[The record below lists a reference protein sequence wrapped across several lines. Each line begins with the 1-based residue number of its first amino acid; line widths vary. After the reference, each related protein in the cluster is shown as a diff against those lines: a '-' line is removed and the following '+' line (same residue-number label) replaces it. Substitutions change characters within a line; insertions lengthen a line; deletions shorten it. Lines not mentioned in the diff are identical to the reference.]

1 MSETYEAWDGNH
13 YPTPAPEGW
22 SKRSDG
28 RWWPHGQGPVAD
40 GAVSTQS
47 VPPRVPVVPPLVSS
61 GHLPMSGP
69 PVSGTPPPAH
79 APAKKKGLNTGTIV
93 LFAFLGFLVLSV
105 GGCLF
110 SAATFFG
117 RAGTLIEEGREEF
130 DSYTAELEAE
140 EAEALGQVSLDETT
154 CKLEGLV
161 AQVSGEVN
169 NDGDEQYSYSITV
182 QFTGSDN
189 RRLDP
194 PGFASVKSVAPG
206 ETIVFD
212 VDTVTDNVDD
222 EIRCTVSAVTR
233 SEG

>member
-1 MSETYEAWDGNH
+1 
-13 YPTPAPEGW
+13 
-22 SKRSDG
+22 
-28 RWWPHGQGPVAD
+28 
-40 GAVSTQS
+40 
-47 VPPRVPVVPPLVSS
+47 
-61 GHLPMSGP
+61 MSGP
-69 PVSGTPPPAH
+69 PVSGGPQPA
-79 APAKKKGLNTGTIV
+79 PVPTKKKGLNTGTIV
-93 LFAFLGFLVLSV
+93 LFGFLGFLVLSV

-130 DSYTAELEAE
+130 DAYTAELEAE

-161 AQVSGEVN
+161 ARVSGEVN
-169 NDGDEQYSYSITV
+169 NDGDKQYSYSITV

-194 PGFASVKSVAPG
+194 PGFTSVKSVAPG

-212 VDTVTDNVDD
+212 LDTVTDNVAD
-222 EIRCTVSAVTR
+222 EIRCTVSAVSR
-233 SEG
+233 SED